1 MRPQEYLL
9 AWHKGGLYE
18 EGLPIKGEI
27 DEIDIFL
34 NVLPATEGD
43 MDAANEP
50 CVDGL
55 AQVVWQFQFPIET
68 GVNNRGP

>member
-1 MRPQEYLL
+1 LRPNEYFL
-9 AWHKGGLYE
+9 AWHKCGLRE
-18 EGLPIKGEI
+18 EGLPIKEEI
-27 DEIDIFL
+27 DEIDLFL
-34 NVLPATEGD
+34 NVLPAPEGH
-43 MDAANEP
+43 MDVANEP